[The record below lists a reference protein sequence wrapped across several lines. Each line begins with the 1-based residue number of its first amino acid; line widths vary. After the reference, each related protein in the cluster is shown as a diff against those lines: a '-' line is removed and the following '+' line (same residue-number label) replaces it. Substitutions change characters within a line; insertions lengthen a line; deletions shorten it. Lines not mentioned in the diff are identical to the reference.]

1 MLRGQIWS
9 QSAYHVKVVQSC
21 LILCDPMDYAVHGI
35 LWARILEWVAFPF
48 PKGFSQSRDQIQ
60 ASRIAG
66 RFFTSLAAKEAHI
79 LTDTVNTEWDVIL
92 VLKSQSQCFDERFRC
107 YMNT

>member
-9 QSAYHVKVVQSC
+9 QSPYHVKVVQSC

-66 RFFTSLAAKEAHI
+66 RFFTS
-79 LTDTVNTEWDVIL
+79 
-92 VLKSQSQCFDERFRC
+92 
-107 YMNT
+107 